1 MHSETKTEFDV
12 LRNAVQEVCDLDIC
26 DPRRDREYVNAR
38 IIFSYILWERGF
50 GKSEIGRYLGKNH
63 ATICHYCK
71 NFRAYT
77 KQDALLKR
85 MYEQSK
91 AVYMD
96 TFDPVYTMERAEL
109 KNEVFS
115 LREKVCNLYSQL
127 EKFRLEREAEA
138 SEATRLQGIVKLIS
152 QRTPMGAEE
161 DVERKL
167 NTWFNGLH

>member
-1 MHSETKTEFDV
+1 
-12 LRNAVQEVCDLDIC
+12 
-26 DPRRDREYVNAR
+26 
-38 IIFSYILWERGF
+38 
-50 GKSEIGRYLGKNH
+50 
-63 ATICHYCK
+63 
-71 NFRAYT
+71 
-77 KQDALLKR
+77 
-85 MYEQSK
+85 
-91 AVYMD
+91 
-96 TFDPVYTMERAEL
+96 MERSEL

-152 QRTPMGAEE
+152 QRTPIGAEE